1 MARDFEVTVVNPT
14 ENPRGRRR
22 RRRSTTP
29 RRRRRR
35 RAAPRENPGFALAT
49 RRRSPARRNPSFM
62 GLNFGIGGVLSNA
75 ALRLLGKV
83 IGAAAVRTI
92 GTAEE
97 NQISGGNSPTTGMR
111 WSFWN
116 HFVCV
121 GAGLL
126 AGGLLGRW
134 RAGAGQHIFEGALDL
149 SLQKMFWSE
158 MVHRTEAGPKW
169 LGAADEGDVLEDSR
183 TGKTW
188 IRQGGKWVAMLGL
201 QEKTALDGLEYA
213 TALGRAPRRHGR
225 RREPMGHLLPSDYT
239 NSDAD
244 YTGRYTNSAS
254 SDPYSA
260 AYQR

>member
-1 MARDFEVTVVNPT
+1 MARDYEVTVVNPT
-14 ENPRGRRR
+14 ENPR
-22 RRRSTTP
+22 

-35 RAAPRENPGFALAT
+35 RAPSSRPRRRRRASRPRENPGVALAP
-49 RRRSPARRNPSFM
+49 RRRSYRRNPSFM
-62 GLNFGIGGVLSNA
+62 GLNFGLGGMLSDA

-92 GTAEE
+92 GSTEE
-97 NQISGGNSPTTGMR
+97 NQISGGVSPTTGLR

-116 HFVCV
+116 HFVCI
-121 GAGLL
+121 GAGLV
-126 AGGLLGRW
+126 AGGVLGRW
-134 RAGAGQHIFEGALDL
+134 KQGAGQKIFEGALDL
-149 SLQKMFWSE
+149 SFQKMFWSE

-169 LGAADEGDVLEDSR
+169 LGASDEGDVLEDSR

-201 QEKTALDGLEYA
+201 SEKSALDGLEYA
-213 TALGRAPRRHGR
+213 TSLGRTPRRRGR
-225 RREPMGHLLPSDYT
+225 GRAMGHLLPGDFVNT
-239 NSDAD
+239 ETD

-254 SDPYSA
+254 TDPYAA